1 MQVYSVIHTSMAYF
15 WAKPHSRQHW
25 ETHRAPFTDNDRQEL
40 ERALLDTFI
49 SIDREIARRDHHPWI
64 NIYGVQ
70 EFLFRFWGQR
80 NQDND
85 TGYLFTLN
93 QDLFFERNLY
103 NEHAYGAPGGTL
115 PGLVPVYGQNWFSAN
130 VGAFSPD
137 LVMRPVV
144 DPPRQGQLRG
154 QMNVIKLHGSFNW
167 RSADG
172 RNVLV
177 VGTDK
182 TAQIA
187 SLPLLSW
194 YADVFRRA
202 ISAGEVR
209 LMITG
214 YGFGDEHV
222 NASIADA
229 IEDHGLEVFIWNTT
243 ADLKARVLRRRMA

>member
-1 MQVYSVIHTSMAYF
+1 
-15 WAKPHSRQHW
+15 
-25 ETHRAPFTDNDRQEL
+25 
-40 ERALLDTFI
+40 
-49 SIDREIARRDHHPWI
+49 
-64 NIYGVQ
+64 
-70 EFLFRFWGQR
+70 
-80 NQDND
+80 
-85 TGYLFTLN
+85 
-93 QDLFFERNLY
+93 
-103 NEHAYGAPGGTL
+103 
-115 PGLVPVYGQNWFSAN
+115 
-130 VGAFSPD
+130 
-137 LVMRPVV
+137 
-144 DPPRQGQLRG
+144 
-154 QMNVIKLHGSFNW
+154 MNVIKLHGSFNW

-229 IEDHGLEVFIWNTT
+229 IENHGLEVFIWNTT
-243 ADLKARVLRRRMA
+243 ADLKARVLAAPHGVTIWRALISSASRPLIDVFPSNQAETEEYRRIRDTFFAGH